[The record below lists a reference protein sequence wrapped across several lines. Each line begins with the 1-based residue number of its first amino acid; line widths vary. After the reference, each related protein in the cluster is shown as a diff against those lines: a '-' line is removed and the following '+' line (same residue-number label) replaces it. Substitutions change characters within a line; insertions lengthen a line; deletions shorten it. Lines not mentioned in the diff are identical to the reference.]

1 MYIYNMYIYIYMYIL
16 LHIYIYIYIV
26 CVCVGLMGKP
36 VLFIFVP
43 VAVCESRLQMGQRMV
58 LGYDAAPASHTTAS

>member
-1 MYIYNMYIYIYMYIL
+1 MYIYNMYIYICIYYYI
-16 LHIYIYIYIV
+16 YTYIYIV